1 MIITTIF
8 GSLNYKNAAIA
19 VLVINIAHL
28 LPGSDT
34 TTVFNW
40 DALIET
46 D

>member
-8 GSLNYKNAAIA
+8 GSLNYKNAAI
-19 VLVINIAHL
+19 VVPVINIAHL

-34 TTVFNW
+34 TIVFNW
-40 DALIET
+40 DALIKI